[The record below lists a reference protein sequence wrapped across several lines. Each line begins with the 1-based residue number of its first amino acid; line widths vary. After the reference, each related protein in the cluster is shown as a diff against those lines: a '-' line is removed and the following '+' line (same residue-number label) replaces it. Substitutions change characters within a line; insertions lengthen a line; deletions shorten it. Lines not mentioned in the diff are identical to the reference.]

1 MKKALKTIFV
11 VAVVAL
17 MVMFVAARHRA
28 RLLGAGSIVESAHQP
43 DDADRDVAAV
53 LRGMSPSGQP
63 APEDK
68 LWVTRFAAFV
78 NEHSGRQWVVGRS
91 QAPCLS
97 EAEAAEQ
104 ARANAAAKVL
114 PIVTERLD
122 ARRIDAA
129 WLRDRIAHDIRDGRL
144 DADRCAEQ
152 FSRPYGQVW
161 TESVLLDVS
170 PDRLDPLVRR
180 YAAELHAR
188 HSRQVGHTFAAVVL
202 TGILWTGY
210 LLINTITRGYF
221 TTRLCLTAAVVTV
234 AVVALLV

>member
-1 MKKALKTIFV
+1 MKKALKTILV
-11 VAVVAL
+11 IAVVAL
-17 MVMFVAARHRA
+17 VVIFVAARHRA
-28 RLLGAGSIVESAHQP
+28 RILRAGSIVDSAHQP

-78 NEHSGRQWVVGRS
+78 NAHAGRQWVVGRS

-97 EAEAAEQ
+97 EAEAAQQ
-104 ARANAAAKVL
+104 ARINAAAKVFA
-114 PIVTERLD
+114 IVAERLN
-122 ARRIDAA
+122 ARRFDAE
-129 WLRDRIAHDIRDGRL
+129 WLRDQVAHDIRDGRL

-152 FSRPYGQVW
+152 FARPYGQVW

-170 PDRLDPLVRR
+170 SDRLDPLVRR
-180 YAAELHAR
+180 YTAELQSR
-188 HSRQVGHTFAAVVL
+188 HNRHVGRTFAAIAIAGV
-202 TGILWTGY
+202 LWTAS
-210 LLINTITRGYF
+210 LLINTLTRGYF
-221 TTRLCLTAAVVTV
+221 TTRLCLAAGVLTI